1 MPTLYPATSSN
12 GLDTLLRLLDAES
25 APQGHHPSSHHRPGR
40 SYSPKFDVLEYAHGY
55 ELRGDLPGINQSDI
69 DIEFTDATTL
79 IIKGH
84 TSRDDDHV
92 KSSDVEKDKKAT
104 VEDDEEEQ
112 QQIAKKTAHG
122 EGGGDVTETERHED
136 VQYKYWVRE
145 RPVGEFQRTFSFPG
159 KVDRDSVKASLKEGV
174 LKVFVPKEVRK
185 EAESRKIKIG

>member
-25 APQGHHPSSHHRPGR
+25 VPQGHHPSSHHRQNR
-40 SYSPKFDVLEYAHGY
+40 SFSPKFDVLENARGY
-55 ELRGDLPGINQSDI
+55 ELYGDLPGINQSDI
-69 DIEFTDATTL
+69 DIEFADANTL

-92 KSSDVEKDKKAT
+92 KSSDVEKVKKAT

-112 QQIAKKTAHG
+112 QIAKKTAQR
-122 EGGGDVTETERHED
+122 EAGGDVTETKRHEE

-159 KVDRDSVKASLKEGV
+159 KVDRDAVKASLKEGV
-174 LKVFVPKEVRK
+174 LKVIVPKEVRK
-185 EAESRKIKIG
+185 EAESKKIRIG

>member
-25 APQGHHPSSHHRPGR
+25 APQGSHSSSQHRQPR
-40 SYSPKFDVLEYAHGY
+40 SFSPKFDVRESTHGY
-55 ELRGDLPGINQSDI
+55 ELAGELAGIRQD
-69 DIEFTDATTL
+69 DIEIEFVDANTL
-79 IIKGH
+79 VIKGH
-84 TSRDDDHV
+84 TPRDSGHV
-92 KSSDVEKDKKAT
+92 KSSDVEKAHHKAT

-112 QQIAKKTAHG
+112 QQIAKKTQ
-122 EGGGDVTETERHED
+122 GGDVTETKRHEE

-159 KVDRDSVKASLKEGV
+159 KVDRDGVKASLKEGV

-185 EAESRKIKIG
+185 EAESKKIKIG

>member
-25 APQGHHPSSHHRPGR
+25 APQGHHPSSHHRQTR
-40 SYSPKFDVLEYAHGY
+40 SFSPKFDVLENSRGY
-55 ELRGDLPGINQSDI
+55 ELYGDLPGINQADI
-69 DIEFTDATTL
+69 DIEFADANTL

-84 TSRDDDHV
+84 TTRDDDHV
-92 KSSDVEKDKKAT
+92 KSSDVEKVKKAT

-112 QQIAKKTAHG
+112 QITKKTAQG
-122 EGGGDVTETERHED
+122 EVGGDVTETKRHED

-159 KVDRDSVKASLKEGV
+159 KVDRDGVKASLKEGV
-174 LKVFVPKEVRK
+174 LKVLVPKEVRK
-185 EAESRKIKIG
+185 EAESKKIKIG

>member
-25 APQGHHPSSHHRPGR
+25 APQGSHSSSQHRQSR
-40 SYSPKFDVLEYAHGY
+40 SFSPKFDVRESVSGY
-55 ELRGDLPGINQSDI
+55 ELAGELAGIQQNDI
-69 DIEFTDATTL
+69 DIEFVDANTL
-79 IIKGH
+79 VIKGH
-84 TSRDDDHV
+84 TPRDSGHV
-92 KSSDVEKDKKAT
+92 KSSDVEKSAHKAT

-112 QQIAKKTAHG
+112 QQIAKK
-122 EGGGDVTETERHED
+122 GGDVTETKRHEE

-159 KVDRDSVKASLKEGV
+159 KVDRDGVKASLKEGV

-185 EAESRKIKIG
+185 EAESKKIKIG

>member
-25 APQGHHPSSHHRPGR
+25 APQGNHPSSQHRHTR
-40 SYSPKFDVLEYAHGY
+40 SFSPKFDVREDASGY
-55 ELRGDLPGINQSDI
+55 ELAGDLPGISQRDI
-69 DIEFTDATTL
+69 DIEFVDANTL
-79 IIKGH
+79 VIKGH
-84 TSRDDDHV
+84 TEHDDGHV
-92 KSSDVEKDKKAT
+92 KSSDVEKVHKAT
-104 VEDDEEEQ
+104 VEDDDQGEEQ
-112 QQIAKKTAHG
+112 QQQVAKKTQG
-122 EGGGDVTETERHED
+122 EHVTETKRHEE

-159 KVDRDSVKASLKEGV
+159 KVDRDGVKASLKEGV